1 MAKDIKK
8 VLKEQIELIKPSQ
21 EVMDKIKGI
30 SENFVRKLKESIR
43 KKKIKAEVFVGGSLA
58 KGTVVQKNIYDVDI
72 FVRFDKRYED
82 KKISGLLEKVL
93 EKKVK
98 KVHGSRDYYQL
109 KVDGILI
116 EVIPVLKISKPQE
129 AVNVTDLS
137 YFHVNYLVNK
147 IKKDK
152 KLADEIRLAKAFAHA
167 QNCYGAESYI
177 HGFSGYAL
185 ELLVVYYKS
194 FLKFIET
201 VVRTDVEKDRIII
214 DGEKWYKNKNE
225 ILMEVNRSKL
235 NSPIILIDPT
245 FKERNA
251 SSSLN
256 KETFYK
262 FKNANKG
269 FLKNPNTKFFEKQ
282 KIGTDFEKFQNLV
295 KITVKT
301 NKQAGDIAG
310 TKSKKFFD
318 FFIYRLKKE
327 FEIRKQGFEYDEEK
341 NLAYFYFVLDK
352 KQEETIKG
360 PPITAVNNLT
370 KFKKAHPKAFIKK
383 DFAYAK
389 LIHNLSFEDWFKKF
403 LVDDRK
409 IMKQM
414 SVREIKNLSCI

>member
-1 MAKDIKK
+1 MAKQIEV

-21 EVMDKIKGI
+21 EIMNKINKISKDFIVELREGI
-30 SENFVRKLKESIR
+30 KQ
-43 KKKIKAEVFVGGSLA
+43 KKIKAKVFVGGSLA
-58 KGTVVQKNIYDVDI
+58 KGTIVKKDIYDIDI
-72 FVRFDKRYED
+72 FVRFDKKYGD
-82 KKISGLLEKVL
+82 KSISGLLGNVL
-93 EKKVK
+93 EKKAK

-137 YFHVNYLVNK
+137 YFHVNFLVNK
-147 IKKDK
+147 IKKNI

-185 ELLVVYYKS
+185 ELLVAHYGS
-194 FLKFIET
+194 FFKFINA
-201 VVRTDVEKDRIII
+201 VVKADVEKEKIIL
-214 DGEKWYKNKNE
+214 DSEKMYKNKNE
-225 ILMEVNRSKL
+225 LLMEMNRSKL

-256 KETFYK
+256 KETFYN
-262 FKNANKG
+262 FKNASSG
-269 FLKNPNTKFFEKQ
+269 FLKNPSTKFFEKQ
-282 KIGTDFEKFQNLV
+282 EIEKDFVKFENLV
-295 KITVKT
+295 KIAVKT
-301 NKQAGDIAG
+301 SKQAGDIAG

-327 FEIRKQGFEYDEEK
+327 FEIKKQGFDYDENK
-341 NLAYFYFVLDK
+341 NISYFYFVLDK
-352 KQEETIKG
+352 KQEENVCG

-383 DFAYAK
+383 GFAYVK
-389 LIHNLSFEDWFKKF
+389 LVHNISFKDWFKKF
-403 LVDDRK
+403 LVKDKD

-414 SVREIKNLSCI
+414 SVKEIKAMSS